1 MLEFM
6 VGLYGRYIYRD
17 GYWFDNVLFIDYR
30 KRELLGESGIT
41 YDMDSIRNEV
51 F

>member
-17 GYWFDNVLFIDYR
+17 GEFFDTLLFIDYLH
-30 KRELLGESGIT
+30 RELIGESGIT

>member
-6 VGLYGRYIYRD
+6 VGQLGRYLYRD
-17 GYWFDNVLFIDYR
+17 GYWFDTVLFIDYLN
-30 KRELLGESGIT
+30 RELIGESGIT

>member
-6 VGLYGRYIYRD
+6 VGLLGRYIYRD
-17 GYWFDNVLFIDYR
+17 GYWFDTVMFIDFYN
-30 KRELLGESGIT
+30 RELIGESGIT